1 MKKLLIILVLVSISS
16 WNFAQK
22 NTSEVL
28 LDTATIILKSKVKRE
43 VEPAVRIGSQ
53 PKIMDTVVNYKV
65 VEYPMMALKYETVIT
80 TEPIVPANVK
90 LAENKMLKL
99 YNGYVKV
106 GIGSPVMPLGEVYY
120 NNTRSRKY
128 VYGANIKHISSFG
141 ELKGYAPAQFD
152 RTNYNLFGG
161 IKQLNYSVLG
171 DVRFNNYGVNRYGTM
186 RPNASKDSISQ
197 RFKELGAGVKFHSHK
212 MDSLRLNYM
221 LSLDYGNFKDKAVA
235 NNWFGNENTL
245 NSLNSFW
252 YRKGKEIFAIDI
264 NLSQNH
270 FVYGNVGN
278 KLNAIDTA
286 VDYSNTLVSIKP
298 NITTLVLGKKL
309 KAQIGADVT
318 MSMTK
323 GNSTFVTVYPIADV
337 KYAMFDNL
345 IIPYVGVKGGMKQ
358 GTFKSLATQNPFLQS
373 NPELRNES
381 TPYNA
386 FLGVRGIIT
395 KQLEFNACA
404 NYSEVRN
411 KALFVADSNA
421 VHRNLNQFRAIY
433 DTINI
438 FSAEATVAYQM
449 NEKIK
454 VDATGRFFNYMA
466 KHNSYAWNLPTY
478 QFIVR
483 GTYVLQNKFIFTL
496 DVNGEGG
503 RKALVYDST
512 EAKTT
517 VEDKQIAKDLGFI
530 LDANVGVEYR
540 YTNRISAFLQC
551 NNVAAQQY
559 FRWYK
564 YPVQAFQIMGGVTF
578 RF

>member
-1 MKKLLIILVLVSISS
+1 MKKIVALLVLISISN

-22 NTSEVL
+22 HQKEEDRDS
-28 LDTATIILKSKVKRE
+28 IIVEVKRE

-53 PKIMDTVVNYKV
+53 PRLIDTVVNYKV
-65 VEYPMMALKYETVIT
+65 IEYPMMALKYETVVT

-90 LAENKMLKL
+90 LSENKMLKL

-106 GIGSPVMPLGEVYY
+106 GIGSPIMPLGEVYY

-141 ELKGYAPAQFD
+141 QLKGYAPAQFD

-161 IKQLNYSVLG
+161 IKQLNYSILG
-171 DVRFNNYGVNRYGTM
+171 DFRFNNYGVNRYGVM
-186 RPNASKDSISQ
+186 RPAADQDSINQ
-197 RFKELGAGVKFHSHK
+197 RFKEMGAGIKFHSHK

-221 LSLDYGNFKDKAVA
+221 ISLDYANFKDKPVTE
-235 NNWFGNENTL
+235 NWFGNENTIT
-245 NSLNSFW
+245 SLNSFW
-252 YRKGKEIFAIDI
+252 YRKGKEIFGVDVNVFQNHYLYGNTDNKLTKLDSAID
-264 NLSQNH
+264 
-270 FVYGNVGN
+270 Y
-278 KLNAIDTA
+278 T
-286 VDYSNTLVSIKP
+286 NTQVSLKP
-298 NITTLVLGKKL
+298 NITSLFSGKKL
-309 KAQIGADVT
+309 KAQIGVDVT
-318 MSMTK
+318 MSLTK
-323 GNSTFVTVYPIADV
+323 NTSTLVNLSPLLDI
-337 KYAMFDNL
+337 KYALFDNL
-345 IIPYVGVKGGMKQ
+345 TIPYVGVKGGMKQ

-395 KQLEFNACA
+395 KQLEFNICA

-411 KALFVADSNA
+411 KALFVSDSNA
-421 VHRNLNQFRAIY
+421 IHRNLNQFRAIY
-433 DTINI
+433 DTMNI
-438 FSAEATVAYQM
+438 FTAEATAAYQL
-449 NEKIK
+449 NEKLK
-454 VDATGRFFNYMA
+454 LDATGRFFNYSMI

-483 GTYVLQNKFIFTL
+483 GSYVFQNKFIFTL

-503 RKALVYDST
+503 RKALVYDT
-512 EAKTT
+512 TDKDKTT
-517 VEDKQIAKDLGFI
+517 IEDIQIAKELGFI
-530 LDANVGVEYR
+530 IDANVGVEYR

>member
-1 MKKLLIILVLVSISS
+1 MKKIIAILVLVSIST

-22 NTSEVL
+22 HQKEEDRDS
-28 LDTATIILKSKVKRE
+28 IIVEVKRE
-43 VEPAVRIGSQ
+43 VEPSVRIGAQ
-53 PKIMDTVVNYKV
+53 PKLIDTVVNYKV
-65 VEYPMMALKYETVIT
+65 VEYPMMVLKYETVIT

-90 LAENKMLKL
+90 LSENKMLKL

-106 GIGSPVMPLGEVYY
+106 GIGSPLMPLGEVYY

-141 ELKGYAPAQFD
+141 DLKGYAPAQFD

-161 IKQLNYSVLG
+161 IKQLNYSILG
-171 DVRFNNYGVNRYGTM
+171 DVRFNNYGVNRYGIM
-186 RPNASKDSISQ
+186 RPSADKDSINQ
-197 RFKELGAGVKFHSHK
+197 RFNEIGGGIKFHSHK
-212 MDSLRLNYM
+212 MDSLRLNYLM
-221 LSLDYGNFKDKAVA
+221 SLDYTNFKDKPVTE
-235 NNWFGNENTL
+235 NWFGNENTIT
-245 NSLNSFW
+245 SLNSFW
-252 YRKGKEIFAIDI
+252 YRKGKEIFGVDVNVYQNQFMYGIADKKLTPLDSAI
-264 NLSQNH
+264 N
-270 FVYGNVGN
+270 Y
-278 KLNAIDTA
+278 T
-286 VDYSNTLVSIKP
+286 NTLASLRP
-298 NITTLVLGKKL
+298 TITSLFSGKKL
-309 KAQIGADVT
+309 KAQIGVDVT
-318 MSMTK
+318 MSLTK
-323 GNSTFVTVYPIADV
+323 NTSTLVTLYPLVDI
-337 KYAMFDNL
+337 KYALFDNL

-381 TPYNA
+381 TPYNS

-395 KQLEFNACA
+395 KQLEFNVCA

-411 KALFVADSNA
+411 KVLFVSDSNT

-433 DTINI
+433 DTMNI
-438 FSAEATVAYQM
+438 FSAEATVGYQL

-454 VDATGRFFNYMA
+454 VDATGRFFNYSMI

-496 DVNGEGG
+496 DLNGEGG
-503 RKALVYDST
+503 RKALIYDST
-512 EAKTT
+512 DKDKTT
-517 VEDKQIAKDLGFI
+517 IEDNQIAKDLGFI
-530 LDANVGVEYR
+530 IDANVGVEYR
-540 YTNRISAFLQC
+540 YTNRISAFIQC

>member
-1 MKKLLIILVLVSISS
+1 MKKIVALLVLISIAN

-22 NTSEVL
+22 HQKEEDRDS
-28 LDTATIILKSKVKRE
+28 IIVEVKRE

-53 PKIMDTVVNYKV
+53 PRLIDTVVNYKV
-65 VEYPMMALKYETVIT
+65 IEYPMMALKYETVVT

-90 LAENKMLKL
+90 LSENKMLKL

-106 GIGSPVMPLGEVYY
+106 GIGSPIMPLGEVYY

-141 ELKGYAPAQFD
+141 QLKGYAPAQFD

-161 IKQLNYSVLG
+161 IKQLNYSILG
-171 DVRFNNYGVNRYGTM
+171 DFRFNNYGVNRYGVM
-186 RPNASKDSISQ
+186 RPAADQDSINQ
-197 RFKELGAGVKFHSHK
+197 RFKEMGAGIKFHSHK

-221 LSLDYGNFKDKAVA
+221 ISLDYANFKDKPVTE
-235 NNWFGNENTL
+235 NWFGNENTIT
-245 NSLNSFW
+245 SLNSFW
-252 YRKGKEIFAIDI
+252 YRKGKEIFGVDVNVFQNHYLYGNTDNKLTKLDSAID
-264 NLSQNH
+264 
-270 FVYGNVGN
+270 Y
-278 KLNAIDTA
+278 T
-286 VDYSNTLVSIKP
+286 NTQVSLKP
-298 NITTLVLGKKL
+298 NITSLFSGKKL
-309 KAQIGADVT
+309 KAQIGVDVT
-318 MSMTK
+318 MSLTK
-323 GNSTFVTVYPIADV
+323 NTPTLVTLYPLLDI
-337 KYAMFDNL
+337 KYALFDNL

-358 GTFKSLATQNPFLQS
+358 GTFKSLAIQNPFLQS

-395 KQLEFNACA
+395 KQLEFNICA

-411 KALFVADSNA
+411 KALFVSDRDTNN
-421 VHRNLNQFRAIY
+421 RNLNQFRAIY
-433 DTINI
+433 DTMNI
-438 FSAEATVAYQM
+438 FTAEATAAYQL
-449 NEKIK
+449 NEKLK
-454 VDATGRFFNYMA
+454 LDATGRFFNYSMI

-483 GTYVLQNKFIFTL
+483 GSYVFQNKFIFTL
-496 DVNGEGG
+496 DLNGEGG
-503 RKALVYDST
+503 RKALIYDT
-512 EAKTT
+512 TDKDKTT
-517 VEDKQIAKDLGFI
+517 IEDNQIAKELGLI
-530 LDANVGVEYR
+530 IDANVGVEYR

>member
-1 MKKLLIILVLVSISS
+1 MKKIVALLVLIIISN

-22 NTSEVL
+22 HQKEEDRDS
-28 LDTATIILKSKVKRE
+28 IIVEVKRE

-53 PKIMDTVVNYKV
+53 PRLIDTVVNYKV
-65 VEYPMMALKYETVIT
+65 IEYPMMALKYETVVT

-90 LAENKMLKL
+90 LSENKMLKL

-106 GIGSPVMPLGEVYY
+106 GIGSPIMPLGEVYY

-141 ELKGYAPAQFD
+141 QLKGYAPAQFD

-161 IKQLNYSVLG
+161 IKQLNYSILG
-171 DVRFNNYGVNRYGTM
+171 DFRFNNYGVNRYGVM
-186 RPNASKDSISQ
+186 RPAADQDSINQ
-197 RFKELGAGVKFHSHK
+197 RFKEMGAGIKFHSHK

-221 LSLDYGNFKDKAVA
+221 ISLDYANFKDKPVTE
-235 NNWFGNENTL
+235 NWFGNENTIT
-245 NSLNSFW
+245 SLNSFW
-252 YRKGKEIFAIDI
+252 YRKGKEIFGVDVNVFQNHYLYGNTDNKLTKLDSAID
-264 NLSQNH
+264 
-270 FVYGNVGN
+270 Y
-278 KLNAIDTA
+278 T
-286 VDYSNTLVSIKP
+286 NTQVSLKP
-298 NITTLVLGKKL
+298 NITSLFSGKKL
-309 KAQIGADVT
+309 KAQIGVDVT
-318 MSMTK
+318 MSLTK
-323 GNSTFVTVYPIADV
+323 NTSTLVTLYPLLDI
-337 KYAMFDNL
+337 KYALFDNL

-395 KQLEFNACA
+395 KQLEFNICA

-411 KALFVADSNA
+411 KALFVSDSNA
-421 VHRNLNQFRAIY
+421 IHRNLNQFRAIY
-433 DTINI
+433 DTMNI
-438 FSAEATVAYQM
+438 FTAEATAAYQL
-449 NEKIK
+449 NEKLK
-454 VDATGRFFNYMA
+454 LDATGRFFNYSMI

-483 GTYVLQNKFIFTL
+483 GSYVFQNKFIFTL
-496 DVNGEGG
+496 DLNGEGG
-503 RKALVYDST
+503 RKALIYDT
-512 EAKTT
+512 TDKDKTT
-517 VEDKQIAKDLGFI
+517 IEDIQIAKELGFI
-530 LDANVGVEYR
+530 IDANVGVEYR

>member
-1 MKKLLIILVLVSISS
+1 MKKIVALLVLISIAN

-22 NTSEVL
+22 HQKEEDRDS
-28 LDTATIILKSKVKRE
+28 IIVEVKRE

-53 PKIMDTVVNYKV
+53 PRLIDTVVNYKV
-65 VEYPMMALKYETVIT
+65 IEYPMMALKYETVVT

-90 LAENKMLKL
+90 LSENKMLKL

-106 GIGSPVMPLGEVYY
+106 GIGSPIMPLGEVYY

-141 ELKGYAPAQFD
+141 QLKGYAPAQFD

-161 IKQLNYSVLG
+161 IKQLNYSILG
-171 DVRFNNYGVNRYGTM
+171 DFRFNNYGVNRYGVM
-186 RPNASKDSISQ
+186 RPAADQDSINQ
-197 RFKELGAGVKFHSHK
+197 RFKEMGAGIKFHSHK

-221 LSLDYGNFKDKAVA
+221 ISLDYANFKDKPVTE
-235 NNWFGNENTL
+235 NWFGNENTIT
-245 NSLNSFW
+245 SLNSFW
-252 YRKGKEIFAIDI
+252 YRKGKEIFGVDVNVFQNHYLYGNTDSKQPKLDSAID
-264 NLSQNH
+264 
-270 FVYGNVGN
+270 Y
-278 KLNAIDTA
+278 T
-286 VDYSNTLVSIKP
+286 NTQVSLKP
-298 NITTLVLGKKL
+298 NITSLFSGKKL
-309 KAQIGADVT
+309 KAQIGVDVT
-318 MSMTK
+318 MSLTK
-323 GNSTFVTVYPIADV
+323 NTPTLVTLYPLLDI
-337 KYAMFDNL
+337 KYALFDNL

-358 GTFKSLATQNPFLQS
+358 GTFKSLAIQNPFLQS

-395 KQLEFNACA
+395 KQLEFNICA

-411 KALFVADSNA
+411 KALFVSDRDTNN
-421 VHRNLNQFRAIY
+421 RNLNQFRAIY
-433 DTINI
+433 DTMNI
-438 FSAEATVAYQM
+438 FTAEATAAYQL
-449 NEKIK
+449 NEKLK
-454 VDATGRFFNYMA
+454 LDATGRFFNYSMI

-483 GTYVLQNKFIFTL
+483 GSYVFQNKFIFTL
-496 DVNGEGG
+496 DLNGEGG
-503 RKALVYDST
+503 RKALIYDT
-512 EAKTT
+512 TDKDKTT
-517 VEDKQIAKDLGFI
+517 IEDNQIAKELGLI
-530 LDANVGVEYR
+530 IDANVGVEYR

>member
-1 MKKLLIILVLVSISS
+1 MKKIIAILVLVSIST

-22 NTSEVL
+22 HQKEEDRDS
-28 LDTATIILKSKVKRE
+28 IIVEVKRE
-43 VEPAVRIGSQ
+43 VEPSVRIGSQ
-53 PKIMDTVVNYKV
+53 PKLMDTVVNYKV

-90 LAENKMLKL
+90 LSENKMLKL
-99 YNGYVKV
+99 YNGYVKA
-106 GIGSPVMPLGEVYY
+106 GIGSPIMPFGEIYY

-161 IKQLNYSVLG
+161 IKQLNYSILG
-171 DVRFNNYGVNRYGTM
+171 DFRFNNYGVNRYGVM
-186 RPNASKDSISQ
+186 RPNANKDSINQ
-197 RFKELGAGVKFHSHK
+197 RFKEMGGGIKFHSHK
-212 MDSLRLNYM
+212 MDSLRMNY
-221 LSLDYGNFKDKAVA
+221 LISLDLSNFKDKPVTD
-235 NNWFGNENTL
+235 NWFGNENTIT
-245 NSLNSFW
+245 SLNSFW
-252 YRKGKEIFAIDI
+252 YRKGKEIFGIDV
-264 NLSQNH
+264 NVFKNH
-270 FVYGNVGN
+270 FIYGLADS
-278 KLNAIDTA
+278 KLNTLDSGI
-286 VDYSNTLVSIKP
+286 DYSNTLASLKP
-298 NITTLVLGKKL
+298 NITSLFLGKKL
-309 KAQIGADVT
+309 KAQVGVDIT
-318 MSMTK
+318 MSLTK
-323 GNSTFVTVYPIADV
+323 NTSTLVTLYPLLDF
-337 KYAMFDNL
+337 KYALFDEL
-345 IIPYVGVKGGMKQ
+345 IIPYAGVKGGMKQ

-386 FLGVRGIIT
+386 FLGVRGIFT
-395 KQLEFNACA
+395 KQLEFNVCA

-411 KALFVADSNA
+411 KALFVSDSNA
-421 VHRNLNQFRAIY
+421 VHSNLNQFRAIY
-433 DTINI
+433 DTMNI
-438 FSAEATVAYQM
+438 LSVEATAAYQL

-454 VDATGRFFNYMA
+454 LDATGRFFNYSMI

-483 GTYVLQNKFIFTL
+483 GLYSFQNKFIFTL
-496 DVNGEGG
+496 ELNGEGG
-503 RKALVYDST
+503 RKALAYDST
-512 EAKTT
+512 EINTK
-517 VEDKQIAKDLGFI
+517 VEDKQVIKDLGFI
-530 LDANVGVEYR
+530 IDANVGVEYR

>member
-1 MKKLLIILVLVSISS
+1 MKKIVALLVLISIAN

-22 NTSEVL
+22 HQKEEDRDS
-28 LDTATIILKSKVKRE
+28 IIVEVKRE

-53 PKIMDTVVNYKV
+53 PRLIDTVVNYKV
-65 VEYPMMALKYETVIT
+65 IEYPMMALKYETVVT

-90 LAENKMLKL
+90 LSENKMLKL

-106 GIGSPVMPLGEVYY
+106 GIGSPIMPLGEVYY

-141 ELKGYAPAQFD
+141 QLKGYAPAQFD

-161 IKQLNYSVLG
+161 IKQLNYSILG
-171 DVRFNNYGVNRYGTM
+171 DFRFNNYGVNRYGVM
-186 RPNASKDSISQ
+186 RPAADQDSINQ
-197 RFKELGAGVKFHSHK
+197 RFKEMGAGIKFHSHK

-221 LSLDYGNFKDKAVA
+221 ISLDYANFKDKPVTE
-235 NNWFGNENTL
+235 NWFGNENTIT
-245 NSLNSFW
+245 SLNSFW
-252 YRKGKEIFAIDI
+252 YRKGKEIFGVDVNVFQNHYLYGNTDNKLTKLDSAID
-264 NLSQNH
+264 
-270 FVYGNVGN
+270 Y
-278 KLNAIDTA
+278 T
-286 VDYSNTLVSIKP
+286 NTQVSLKP
-298 NITTLVLGKKL
+298 NITSLFSGKKL
-309 KAQIGADVT
+309 KAQIGVDVT
-318 MSMTK
+318 MSLTK
-323 GNSTFVTVYPIADV
+323 NTSTLVTLYPLLDI
-337 KYAMFDNL
+337 KYALFDNL

-395 KQLEFNACA
+395 KQLEFNICA

-411 KALFVADSNA
+411 KALFVSDSNA
-421 VHRNLNQFRAIY
+421 IHRNLNQFRAIY
-433 DTINI
+433 DTMNI
-438 FSAEATVAYQM
+438 FTAEATAAYQL
-449 NEKIK
+449 NEKLK
-454 VDATGRFFNYMA
+454 LDATGRFFNYSMI

-483 GTYVLQNKFIFTL
+483 GSYVFQNKFIFTL
-496 DVNGEGG
+496 DLNGEGG
-503 RKALVYDST
+503 RKALIYDT
-512 EAKTT
+512 TDKDKTT
-517 VEDKQIAKDLGFI
+517 IEDNQIAKELGLI
-530 LDANVGVEYR
+530 IDANVGVEYR

>member
-1 MKKLLIILVLVSISS
+1 MKKIVALLVLISIAN

-22 NTSEVL
+22 HQKEEDRDS
-28 LDTATIILKSKVKRE
+28 IIVEVKRE

-53 PKIMDTVVNYKV
+53 PRLIDTVVNYKV
-65 VEYPMMALKYETVIT
+65 IEYPMMALKYETVVT

-90 LAENKMLKL
+90 LSENKMLKL

-106 GIGSPVMPLGEVYY
+106 GIGSPIMPLGEVYY

-141 ELKGYAPAQFD
+141 QLKGYAPAQFD

-161 IKQLNYSVLG
+161 IKQLNYSILG
-171 DVRFNNYGVNRYGTM
+171 DFRFNNYGVNRYGVM
-186 RPNASKDSISQ
+186 RPAADQDSINQ
-197 RFKELGAGVKFHSHK
+197 RFKEMGAGIKFHSHK

-221 LSLDYGNFKDKAVA
+221 ISLDYANFKDKPVTE
-235 NNWFGNENTL
+235 NWFGNENTIT
-245 NSLNSFW
+245 SLNSFW
-252 YRKGKEIFAIDI
+252 YRKGKEIFGVDVNVFQNHYLYGNTDSKLTKLDSAID
-264 NLSQNH
+264 
-270 FVYGNVGN
+270 Y
-278 KLNAIDTA
+278 T
-286 VDYSNTLVSIKP
+286 NTQVSLKP
-298 NITTLVLGKKL
+298 NITSLFSGKKL
-309 KAQIGADVT
+309 KAQIGVDVT
-318 MSMTK
+318 MSLTK
-323 GNSTFVTVYPIADV
+323 NTSTLVTLYPLLDI
-337 KYAMFDNL
+337 KYALFDNL

-395 KQLEFNACA
+395 KQLEFNICA

-411 KALFVADSNA
+411 KALFVSDSNA
-421 VHRNLNQFRAIY
+421 IHRNLNQFRAIY
-433 DTINI
+433 DTMNI
-438 FSAEATVAYQM
+438 FTAEATAAYQL
-449 NEKIK
+449 NEKLK
-454 VDATGRFFNYMA
+454 LDATGRFFNYSMV

-483 GTYVLQNKFIFTL
+483 GSYVFQNKFIFTL
-496 DVNGEGG
+496 DLNGEGG
-503 RKALVYDST
+503 RKALIYDT
-512 EAKTT
+512 TDKDKTT
-517 VEDKQIAKDLGFI
+517 IEDIQIAKELGFI
-530 LDANVGVEYR
+530 IDANVGVEYR

>member
-1 MKKLLIILVLVSISS
+1 MKKIVALLVLISISN

-22 NTSEVL
+22 HQKEEDRDS
-28 LDTATIILKSKVKRE
+28 IIVEVKRE

-53 PKIMDTVVNYKV
+53 PRLIDTVVNYKV
-65 VEYPMMALKYETVIT
+65 IEYPMMALKYETVVT

-90 LAENKMLKL
+90 LSENKMLKL

-106 GIGSPVMPLGEVYY
+106 GIGSPIMPLGEVYY

-141 ELKGYAPAQFD
+141 QLKGYAPAQFD

-161 IKQLNYSVLG
+161 IKQLNYSILG
-171 DVRFNNYGVNRYGTM
+171 DFRFNNYGVNRYGVM
-186 RPNASKDSISQ
+186 RPAADQDSINQ
-197 RFKELGAGVKFHSHK
+197 RFKEMGAGIKFHSHK

-221 LSLDYGNFKDKAVA
+221 ISLDYANFKDKPVTE
-235 NNWFGNENTL
+235 NWFGNENTIT
-245 NSLNSFW
+245 SLNSFW
-252 YRKGKEIFAIDI
+252 YRKGKEIFGVDVNVFQNHYLYGNTDNKLTKLDSAID
-264 NLSQNH
+264 
-270 FVYGNVGN
+270 Y
-278 KLNAIDTA
+278 T
-286 VDYSNTLVSIKP
+286 NTQVSLKP
-298 NITTLVLGKKL
+298 NITSLFSGKKL
-309 KAQIGADVT
+309 KAQIGVDVT
-318 MSMTK
+318 MSLTK
-323 GNSTFVTVYPIADV
+323 NTSTLVTLYPLLDI
-337 KYAMFDNL
+337 KYALFDNL

-358 GTFKSLATQNPFLQS
+358 GTFKSLAIQNPFLQS

-395 KQLEFNACA
+395 KQLEFNICA

-411 KALFVADSNA
+411 KALFVSDRDTNN
-421 VHRNLNQFRAIY
+421 RNLNQFRAIY
-433 DTINI
+433 DTMNI
-438 FSAEATVAYQM
+438 FTAEATAAYQL
-449 NEKIK
+449 NEKLK
-454 VDATGRFFNYMA
+454 LDATGRFFNYSMI

-483 GTYVLQNKFIFTL
+483 GSYVFQNKFIFTL
-496 DVNGEGG
+496 DLNGEGG
-503 RKALVYDST
+503 RKALIYDT
-512 EAKTT
+512 TDKDKTT
-517 VEDKQIAKDLGFI
+517 IEDNQIAKELGLI
-530 LDANVGVEYR
+530 IDANVGVEYR

>member
-1 MKKLLIILVLVSISS
+1 MKKIVALLVLISIAN

-22 NTSEVL
+22 HQKEEDRDS
-28 LDTATIILKSKVKRE
+28 IIVEVKRE

-53 PKIMDTVVNYKV
+53 PRLIDTVVNYKV
-65 VEYPMMALKYETVIT
+65 IEYPMMALKYETVVT

-90 LAENKMLKL
+90 LSENKMLKL

-106 GIGSPVMPLGEVYY
+106 GIGSPIMPLGEVYY

-141 ELKGYAPAQFD
+141 QLKGYAPAQFD

-161 IKQLNYSVLG
+161 IKQLNYSILG
-171 DVRFNNYGVNRYGTM
+171 DFRFNNYGVNRYGVM
-186 RPNASKDSISQ
+186 RPAADQDSINQ
-197 RFKELGAGVKFHSHK
+197 RFKEMGAGIKFHSHK

-221 LSLDYGNFKDKAVA
+221 ISLDYANFKDKPVTE
-235 NNWFGNENTL
+235 NWFGNENTIT
-245 NSLNSFW
+245 SLNSFW
-252 YRKGKEIFAIDI
+252 YRKGKEIFGVDVNVFQNHYLYGNTDNKLTKLDSAID
-264 NLSQNH
+264 
-270 FVYGNVGN
+270 Y
-278 KLNAIDTA
+278 T
-286 VDYSNTLVSIKP
+286 NTQVSLKP
-298 NITTLVLGKKL
+298 NITSLFSGKKL
-309 KAQIGADVT
+309 KAQIGVDVT
-318 MSMTK
+318 MSLTK
-323 GNSTFVTVYPIADV
+323 NTSTLVTLYPLLDI
-337 KYAMFDNL
+337 KYALFDNL

-395 KQLEFNACA
+395 KQLEFNICA

-411 KALFVADSNA
+411 KALFVSDSNA
-421 VHRNLNQFRAIY
+421 IHRNLNQFRAIY
-433 DTINI
+433 DTMNI
-438 FSAEATVAYQM
+438 FTAEATAAYQL
-449 NEKIK
+449 NEKLK
-454 VDATGRFFNYMA
+454 LDATGRFFNYSMI

-483 GTYVLQNKFIFTL
+483 GSYVFQNKFIFTL
-496 DVNGEGG
+496 DLNGEGG
-503 RKALVYDST
+503 RKALIYDT
-512 EAKTT
+512 TDKDKTT
-517 VEDKQIAKDLGFI
+517 IEDIQIAKELGFI
-530 LDANVGVEYR
+530 IDANVGVEYR

>member
-1 MKKLLIILVLVSISS
+1 MKKIVALLVLISISN

-22 NTSEVL
+22 HQKEEDRDS
-28 LDTATIILKSKVKRE
+28 IIVEVKRE

-53 PKIMDTVVNYKV
+53 PRLIDTVVNYKV
-65 VEYPMMALKYETVIT
+65 IEYPMMALKYETVVT

-90 LAENKMLKL
+90 LSENKMLKL

-106 GIGSPVMPLGEVYY
+106 GIGSPIMPLGEVYY

-141 ELKGYAPAQFD
+141 QLKGYAPAQFD

-161 IKQLNYSVLG
+161 IKQLNYSILG
-171 DVRFNNYGVNRYGTM
+171 DFRFNNYGVNRYGVM
-186 RPNASKDSISQ
+186 RPAADQDSINQ
-197 RFKELGAGVKFHSHK
+197 RFKEMGAGIKFHSHK

-221 LSLDYGNFKDKAVA
+221 ISLDYANFKDKPVTE
-235 NNWFGNENTL
+235 NWFGNENTIT
-245 NSLNSFW
+245 SLNSFW
-252 YRKGKEIFAIDI
+252 YRKGKEIFGVDVNVFQNHYLYGNTDNKLTKLDSAID
-264 NLSQNH
+264 
-270 FVYGNVGN
+270 Y
-278 KLNAIDTA
+278 T
-286 VDYSNTLVSIKP
+286 NTQVSLKP
-298 NITTLVLGKKL
+298 NITSLFSGKKL
-309 KAQIGADVT
+309 KAQIGVDVT
-318 MSMTK
+318 MSLTK
-323 GNSTFVTVYPIADV
+323 NTSTLVTLYPLLDI
-337 KYAMFDNL
+337 KYALFDNL
-345 IIPYVGVKGGMKQ
+345 TIPYVGVKGGMKQ

-395 KQLEFNACA
+395 KQLEFNICA

-411 KALFVADSNA
+411 KALFVSDSNA
-421 VHRNLNQFRAIY
+421 IHRNLNQFRAIY
-433 DTINI
+433 DTMNI
-438 FSAEATVAYQM
+438 FTAEATAAYQL
-449 NEKIK
+449 NEKLK
-454 VDATGRFFNYMA
+454 LDATGRFFNYSMI

-483 GTYVLQNKFIFTL
+483 GSYVFQNKFIFTL
-496 DVNGEGG
+496 DLNGEGG
-503 RKALVYDST
+503 RKALIYDT
-512 EAKTT
+512 TDKDKTT
-517 VEDKQIAKDLGFI
+517 IEDIQIAKELGFI
-530 LDANVGVEYR
+530 IDANVGVEYR

>member
-1 MKKLLIILVLVSISS
+1 MKKIVALLVLISISN

-22 NTSEVL
+22 HQKEEDRDS
-28 LDTATIILKSKVKRE
+28 IIVEVKRE
-43 VEPAVRIGSQ
+43 VEPSVRIGSQ
-53 PKIMDTVVNYKV
+53 PKLMDTVVNYKV

-90 LAENKMLKL
+90 LSENKMLKL
-99 YNGYVKV
+99 YNGYIKA
-106 GIGSPVMPLGEVYY
+106 GIGSPIMPFGEIYY

-128 VYGANIKHISSFG
+128 VYGANVKHISSFG

-171 DVRFNNYGVNRYGTM
+171 DFRFNNYGVNRYGVM
-186 RPNASKDSISQ
+186 RPNANKDSINQ
-197 RFKELGAGVKFHSHK
+197 RFKEMGGGIKFHSHK
-212 MDSLRLNYM
+212 MDSLRMNY
-221 LSLDYGNFKDKAVA
+221 LISLDLSNFKDKPVTD
-235 NNWFGNENTL
+235 NWFGNENTIT
-245 NSLNSFW
+245 SLNSFW
-252 YRKGKEIFAIDI
+252 YRKGKEIFGVDV
-264 NLSQNH
+264 NVFQNH
-270 FVYGNVGN
+270 FIYGIADS
-278 KLNAIDTA
+278 KLNVLDSAIDYT
-286 VDYSNTLVSIKP
+286 NTLASFKP
-298 NITTLVLGKKL
+298 NITSLFMGKKL
-309 KAQIGADVT
+309 KAQVGIDVT
-318 MSMTK
+318 MSLTK
-323 GNSTFVTVYPIADV
+323 NNSTLITLYPLVDF
-337 KYAMFDNL
+337 KYALFDEL
-345 IIPYVGVKGGMKQ
+345 IIPYFGVNGSMKQ

-386 FLGVRGIIT
+386 FLGMRGIIT
-395 KQLEFNACA
+395 KQLEFNVCA

-411 KALFVADSNA
+411 KVLFVLDSNA
-421 VHRNLNQFRAIY
+421 VHSNLNQFRAIY
-433 DTINI
+433 DTMNI
-438 FSAEATVAYQM
+438 LSVEATAAYQL

-454 VDATGRFFNYMA
+454 LDATGRFFNYSMI

-478 QFIVR
+478 QFIIR
-483 GTYVLQNKFIFTL
+483 GLYELQNKFIFTL
-496 DVNGEGG
+496 DLNGEGG
-503 RKALVYDST
+503 RKALAYDGT
-512 EAKTT
+512 EINTK
-517 VEDKQIAKDLGFI
+517 VEDKQIIKDLGFI
-530 LDANVGVEYR
+530 IDANVGVEYR

>member
-1 MKKLLIILVLVSISS
+1 MKKIIAILVLVSIST

-22 NTSEVL
+22 QQKEEDRDS
-28 LDTATIILKSKVKRE
+28 IIVEVKRE
-43 VEPAVRIGSQ
+43 LEPSVRIGSQ
-53 PKIMDTVVNYKV
+53 PKLMDTVVNYKV
-65 VEYPMMALKYETVIT
+65 VEYPMMVLKYETAIT

-90 LAENKMLKL
+90 LSENKMLKL

-106 GIGSPVMPLGEVYY
+106 GIGSPIMPLGEVYY

-141 ELKGYAPAQFD
+141 ELKDYAPAQFD

-161 IKQLNYSVLG
+161 IKQLNYSILG
-171 DVRFNNYGVNRYGTM
+171 DFRFNNYGVNRYGVI
-186 RPNASKDSISQ
+186 RPSADKDSINQ
-197 RFKELGAGVKFHSHK
+197 RFKEIGGGIKFHSHK
-212 MDSLRLNYM
+212 MDSLRLNY
-221 LSLDYGNFKDKAVA
+221 LISLDVANFKDKPVTD
-235 NNWFGNENTL
+235 NWFGNENTI
-245 NSLNSFW
+245 SSVNSFW
-252 YRKGKEIFAIDI
+252 YRKGKEIFGVDI

-270 FVYGNVGN
+270 FIYGNADK
-278 KLNAIDTA
+278 KLTPLDSAIDYT
-286 VDYSNTLVSIKP
+286 NTLVSLKP
-298 NITTLVLGKKL
+298 TITSLFSGKKL
-309 KAQIGADVT
+309 KAQIGVDVT
-318 MSMTK
+318 MSLTK
-323 GNSTFVTVYPIADV
+323 NTSTLVTLYPLLDI
-337 KYAMFDNL
+337 KYALFDNL

-358 GTFKSLATQNPFLQS
+358 GTFKTLATQNPFLQS

-395 KQLEFNACA
+395 KQLEFNVCA

-411 KALFVADSNA
+411 KVLFVSDSNA

-433 DTINI
+433 DTMNI
-438 FSAEATVAYQM
+438 FSAEATVAYQL

-454 VDATGRFFNYMA
+454 VDATGRFFNYSMI
-466 KHNSYAWNLPTY
+466 KNNTYAWNLPTY

-496 DVNGEGG
+496 DLNGEGG
-503 RKALVYDST
+503 RKALIYDST
-512 EAKTT
+512 DKDKTT
-517 VEDKQIAKDLGFI
+517 IEDNQIAKELGLI
-530 LDANVGVEYR
+530 IDANIGVEYR